1 MVTPKSAADKYEQ
14 IDRLTRTGVSV
25 LGKQMSPTAAITS
38 AGDSYTQAN
47 TLFGGLTAPKRG
59 TPEHDRYVLAK
70 DQVAGLKDAIVGYA
84 RTAMRTRVEDV
95 YKKMGDASYTIDRR
109 GSELRG
115 SGILSFKPGAGPF
128 KALAIGRP
136 SPEKALRSVGD
147 AQTYATESKGYVKD
161 VFSAFN
167 ATGLTETG
175 DREFKKD
182 LEKRLADAE
191 KKIGE
196 KKADLWGAERRKS
209 IRRGY

>member
-59 TPEHDRYVLAK
+59 K